1 MTWPEDAESAV
12 EPVVE
17 PVVGVP
23 AGGGADLAEAVAPDG
38 SPVAVY
44 LVAPGRDDAA
54 LIDAEIPFSAS
65 VLDLGC
71 GAGRIA
77 HQLADLGHDVV
88 GVDESEAMIAQ
99 LRDDVEGVVTRIE
112 DLDLPRRFDV
122 VLLMSHLINVIGRKR
137 RHALLA
143 ACARHVAAGGVVL
156 VQRYPVGWLRNLD
169 VQTGRIGDVE
179 ITMSVAGWQAD
190 TFSGEVVYRLGDRT
204 WTQHFEGEA
213 VDDEALD
220 EALTQAGLHRDAQL
234 DAAGSWV
241 RARPLR

>member
-1 MTWPEDAESAV
+1 MTWPEDD
-12 EPVVE
+12 EPVAE
-17 PVVGVP
+17 PAVGAT
-23 AGGGADLAEAVAPDG
+23 AGGSAHLAEAVAPDG

-44 LVAPGRDDAA
+44 LVAPGHDDAA
-54 LIDAEIPFSAS
+54 IIDGELPFGAS

-77 HQLADLGHDVV
+77 HQLAALGHDVV
-88 GVDESEAMIAQ
+88 GVDESEAMIAA
-99 LRDDVEGVVTRIE
+99 LRDDVEGVVARIE
-112 DLDLPRRFDV
+112 DLDLPRRFDA
-122 VLLMSHLINVIGRKR
+122 VLLLSHLINVTGRER

-143 ACARHVAAGGVVL
+143 SCARHVADGGVVL
-156 VQRYPVGWLRNLD
+156 VQRYPVGWLRSLD
-169 VQTGRIGDVE
+169 VQAGWVGDVE
-179 ITMSVAGWQAD
+179 VTMSVADWQGD

-213 VDDEALD
+213 VDDEVLD
-220 EALTQAGLHRDAQL
+220 EALTQAGLQRDAQL